1 MDILYTTTD
10 QVRGCLFTSVDDLP
24 DSLFNSTLLV
34 RELTLDLDKWLPTH
48 ATLVVDTS
56 TSSATRISNL
66 IKSYATYWLA
76 FTLADTLPVSLPKT
90 IGDGKVT
97 REVIPDAVTLRESIL
112 ARLSSIKAEIRQL
125 VSGTSSSAM
134 YPWSISPQAVDPVT
148 YDGA

>member
-10 QVRGCLFTSVDDLP
+10 QIRGCIFTSADDLP
-24 DSLFNSTLLV
+24 DSLFQSTLLV

-48 ATLVVDTS
+48 ATLVADT
-56 TSSATRISNL
+56 TTPRATRIGNL

-76 FTLADTLPVSLPKT
+76 FTLVDTLPVSLPKT

-97 REVIPDAVTLRESIL
+97 REVTPDSVTLRETIL
-112 ARLSSIKAEIRQL
+112 GRLSNIKAEINQL
-125 VSGTSSSAM
+125 VSGTVTTTL
-134 YPWSISPQAVDPVT
+134 YPWRISPQAVDPVT